1 MSDFIKVLAAGVTL
15 IVIAILISG
24 SSLFEEEGTTSN
36 VTLFSQT
43 LVGQIGSVQETFR
56 RIPLGSFSV
65 GQTLGE
71 ETANNITEARIENG
85 WFKEHTESFQFP
97 GNGAVSAYMT
107 FTVADMN
114 KYGKL
119 QVYYNGRIV
128 YDNLTAKGNY
138 RIQITAPE
146 ATNTIEIKAT
156 SSAEKFWAPTTYIL
170 NDIKLVVARYGEQEY
185 VIPFTVYDYEAVGW
199 STGRLLFGVD
209 DATIA
214 GDLVVNVNGQE
225 IYRDRP
231 ISRSTIHQK
240 DFTREKAQI
249 HAGEN
254 TLRFKTE
261 KDATYSLSNVELLM
275 FFFTGSE
282 SVEKKVY
289 FSMGEGQLALYKA
302 QNSTGRIT
310 FDVDAIYLDRGITVV
325 LNNKPIELS
334 RVESEGE
341 FKENYVNF
349 DMADLRSGRN
359 TIEFKTRG
367 SYSISNVRVLSIA
380 PLDAVDPAA
389 DAVAVN

>member
-1 MSDFIKVLAAGVTL
+1 ML
-15 IVIAILISG
+15 IIVALLISG
-24 SSLFEEEGTTSN
+24 TSFFQEEGTNTN
-36 VTLFSQT
+36 VTIFSQN

-56 RIPLGSFSV
+56 RIPFGSFSV
-65 GQTLGE
+65 GQTMGE
-71 ETANNITEARIENG
+71 ETANNISEARIENG
-85 WFKEHTESFQFP
+85 WFREHSESFQFP
-97 GNGAVSAYMT
+97 GNGAVGAYMT

-119 QVYYNGRIV
+119 QIYYNGRIV
-128 YDNLTAKGNY
+128 YDNLTTKGNY

-170 NDIKLVVARYGEQEY
+170 NDIKLIVSRYGEQEY
-185 VIPFTVYDYEAVGW
+185 VVPFTVYDYEAVGW
-199 STGRLLFGVD
+199 STGRLMFGVD

-214 GDLVVNVNGQE
+214 GDLVVNINGQE

-261 KDATYSLSNVELLM
+261 KDAKYDLSNVELLM

-282 SVEKKVY
+282 SVEKKLY
-289 FSMGEGQLALYKA
+289 FSLGEGQLALYKG

-310 FDVDAIYLDRGITVV
+310 FDVDAVYLDRGITVLV
-325 LNNKPIELS
+325 NNNPIELS
-334 RVESEGE
+334 KVESENG
-341 FKENYVNF
+341 FKENNVTFSLN
-349 DMADLRSGRN
+349 DLRSGRN

-367 SYSISNVRVLSIA
+367 SYSISNVRVMSIA
-380 PLDAVDPAA
+380 PIDTNDP
-389 DAVAVN
+389 

>member
-1 MSDFIKVLAAGVTL
+1 MSDFVKVLAAGVTL
-15 IVIAILISG
+15 IIFALLISG
-24 SSLFEEEGTTSN
+24 SSMFEEEGIASN
-36 VTLFSQT
+36 NITLFSQNI
-43 LVGQIGSVQETFR
+43 VGQIGSVQETFR
-56 RIPLGSFSV
+56 RISFGSFSV

-71 ETANNITEARIENG
+71 ETTNNLSDAIIENG
-85 WFKEHTESFQFP
+85 WFREHSESFQFS
-97 GNGAVSAYMT
+97 GSGAVGAYMT

-114 KYGKL
+114 KYGSL
-119 QVYYNGRIV
+119 QIYFNDRKV
-128 YDNLTAKGNY
+128 YDNITAKGDY
-138 RIQITAPE
+138 RIQITLPE

-170 NDIKLVVARYGEQEY
+170 KDIKLVVKRYGEQEY
-185 VIPFTVYDYEAVGW
+185 VVPFTVYDYEAVGW

-214 GDLVVNVNGQE
+214 GDLAVNVNGQE
-225 IYRDRP
+225 VYRDRP

-254 TLRFKTE
+254 TLRFRTE
-261 KDATYSLSNVELLM
+261 KDATYDLSNVELLM

-282 SVEKKVY
+282 SVTKKIY
-289 FSMGEGQLALYKA
+289 FSMGDGQLALYKA

-310 FDVDAIYLDRGITVV
+310 FDVDAVYLDRGITVMV
-325 LNNKPIELS
+325 NNKPIELS
-334 RVESEGE
+334 KVESEGG

-349 DMADLRSGRN
+349 DLKDLRSGRN

-367 SYSISNVRVLSIA
+367 SYSLSNIRVLSIV
-380 PLDAVDPAA
+380 PVDENDP
-389 DAVAVN
+389 